1 MIPRYFPQNT
11 SYEDL
16 RNGVGT
22 ELKNCFSCTVVQE
35 KAGVYNCTVEI
46 GTENTV
52 EAGGYI
58 KAKTCNNLQPQIFKI
73 VSVSLALKRITLS
86 CEHIKFLLND
96 LPIIAL
102 TPNVLS
108 GTAAGEELITRAN
121 AFYKIP
127 FAFKNLPQ
135 STQQFSWSDYDYHTF
150 TEYLSSENEY
160 SLSTI
165 FNGYFEFDNFDV
177 IFHSNINSDSG
188 VKIEYGKNLIDINY
202 QIDTSSVYNCVF
214 PIYYRTNSE
223 SDTEIC
229 FFKKPNPRLYKNG
242 DYVHNS
248 GEHVFPNT
256 SSLFKLSNYDDTK
269 PKPYILNVADSESEY
284 GYHFSSVAAV
294 SSTAIENFMTD
305 WIADNKQW
313 LTQPTVSATAEFVD
327 TGKSKEFAEYENLQN
342 LNVGKTVKLVIPP
355 LKINTSVTVVGTT
368 YDSLTERFTALSLS
382 SEQKNISNAM
392 IKQQKKYKRLLKS
405 VEGIP
410 TLMATITDTKIN

>member
-16 RNGVGT
+16 RNGVGA

-46 GTENTV
+46 GAENTV

-108 GTAAGEELITRAN
+108 GTAAGEELITRAK

-127 FAFKNLPQ
+127 FAFKDLPQ

-150 TEYLSSENEY
+150 TEYLSSENDY

-165 FNGYFEFDNFDV
+165 FDGYFEFDNFDV
-177 IFHSNINSDSG
+177 IFRSNINSDSG

-202 QIDTSSVYNCVF
+202 QIDTSNVYNCVF

-256 SSLFKLSNYDDTK
+256 SSLFKLSNFDEVK
-269 PKPYILNVADSESEY
+269 PKPYILNIADNDEY
-284 GYHFSSVAAV
+284 GYNFSSVAAV
-294 SSTAIENFMTD
+294 SATAITNFMD
-305 WIADNKQW
+305 EWLADNQSK
-313 LTQPTVSATAEFVD
+313 LIRPTVSATVEFVD
-327 TGKSKEFAEYENLQN
+327 TGKSKEFEEFKNLQN

-355 LKINTSVTVVGTT
+355 LKINTSVTVVGAT

-392 IKQQKKYKRLLKS
+392 IKQQEKYKRLLKS

-410 TLMATITDTKIN
+410 TLMSTITDTKIN